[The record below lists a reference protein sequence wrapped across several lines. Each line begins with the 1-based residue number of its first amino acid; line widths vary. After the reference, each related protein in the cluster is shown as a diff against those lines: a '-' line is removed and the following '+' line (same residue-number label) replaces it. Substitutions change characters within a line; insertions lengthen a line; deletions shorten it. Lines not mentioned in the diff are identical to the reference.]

1 MTQQTAHTR
10 KWCGYSISTTQCH

>member
-10 KWCGYSISTTQCH
+10 NRCGYSISTTQCR